1 MADIVKYVARR
12 SPKQTAIVDALRKRI
27 LSGRLRPGRR
37 LPTLTD
43 IEAEFGTSNLTV
55 QRAIA
60 RLRDTGYIVT
70 RGRAGTF
77 VSDSPPHLCHFG
89 IVFPESPSSNGQW
102 SQFYVAVKHE
112 ATRAAAELS
121 SGSMSNTTVSFFCS
135 DRQEDRRKLL
145 SLAQTEQFAGLIF
158 PGSVTHLNGT
168 AITAQEGLPRVL
180 INWDAEPIPGFVAVR
195 LDYEAL
201 FDKALRYFAERGRR
215 KVAMMAASF
224 HCADPGRL
232 AEVFPEYVRK
242 HGLTTRSYWM
252 QGVDIGCPTWARAS
266 AELLAHCAPADRPDA
281 LLIVDDNLVQPAT
294 EGLRAAGVR
303 APQDM
308 DIVGHA
314 TFPHTTPSALPI
326 RRIGFAVPEM
336 LRTSVDIIQRLRRG
350 EEIKPQTVKALFDD
364 ELPESYSAP
373 ASGVDTGSRTDISM

>member
-1 MADIVKYVARR
+1 M
-12 SPKQTAIVDALRKRI
+12 
-27 LSGRLRPGRR
+27 
-37 LPTLTD
+37 
-43 IEAEFGTSNLTV
+43 
-55 QRAIA
+55 
-60 RLRDTGYIVT
+60 
-70 RGRAGTF
+70 
-77 VSDSPPHLCHFG
+77 
-89 IVFPESPSSNGQW
+89 
-102 SQFYVAVKHE
+102 
-112 ATRAAAELS
+112 
-121 SGSMSNTTVSFFCS
+121 
-135 DRQEDRRKLL
+135 QEDRRKLL

-201 FDKALRYFAERGRR
+201 FDKTLRYFAERGRR
-215 KVAMMAASF
+215 RAAMMVASF

-294 EGLRAAGVR
+294 EGLLAAGVR
-303 APQDM
+303 APRDM

-314 TFPHTTPSALPI
+314 TFPHATPSALPI
-326 RRIGFAVPEM
+326 RRIGFAAPDM